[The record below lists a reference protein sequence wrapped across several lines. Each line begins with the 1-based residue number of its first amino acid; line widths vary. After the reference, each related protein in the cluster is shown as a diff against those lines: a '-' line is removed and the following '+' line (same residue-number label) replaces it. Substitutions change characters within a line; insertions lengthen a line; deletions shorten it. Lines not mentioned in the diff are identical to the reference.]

1 MKTTSDKN
9 TLEVA
14 IRRKDGTKIL
24 EIIRSQESV
33 EDHVLAEIISRMGA
47 SDPVTVSAIIIDQ
60 KSKFSPNALGLA
72 VISALKEGQGQIAS
86 LIMDDG
92 IVLTSAQDANGIT
105 PLTAAAAN
113 GEEDFAR
120 KYLMGRIST
129 EGVDAL
135 IAAAKANNKDFIQLL
150 LENGVN
156 VDAVNKTG
164 ATALMYAADFGNLD
178 AVEFL
183 LENGANVNAVD
194 SSEKTAL
201 MYAAEYGRVDTVQF
215 LLESNANL
223 DLADSAGKTALMY
236 AAEYGRVDT
245 VQFLLESNANVDL
258 VDLAGKTALM
268 YAAENGNLY
277 AVEFLLQ
284 NDAKVNAVDQSGATA
299 LMYAAENGNLYVIEF
314 LLQNGADV
322 NVKNKDGKS
331 ALMIIVDSGNLDLL
345 QTLIDNK
352 LGAKALEYAITSR
365 NLEMVKACLDKGVNV
380 ETEVGLNDII
390 TEAIISQNL
399 DIMDLVFK
407 KIPNTSIMLSSYK
420 NLALNHAVD
429 KGDSEMVKFFIE
441 KGADVNSSMSSIP
454 AISRAIMEGNPEITS
469 FLLDQKALNVNVE
482 RFSQWNPL
490 SIALQYKKADV
501 LREMLF
507 SKGGDPYYTGII
519 TDFSNLKEEYEINLR
534 IQTDANSKQVIT
546 EYLTLEREFRE
557 KFADKAKDRIANY
570 EMPASLKDAYE
581 EINFALKDLLEDS
594 EKKFASAVQT
604 EQIKIKLNFVDKFI
618 IEIKELLGLSDKL
631 DAAQERIMI
640 RLEEKIYEAIKNS
653 ELFKKLS
660 PELEGNVSV
669 AKALDGI
676 EGRFSKAGNI
686 EVGEK
691 SKAEQIAAERA
702 NKTNT
707 EIRGK

>member
-135 IAAAKANNKDFIQLL
+135 IAAAKANNEDFIQLL

-164 ATALMYAADFGNLD
+164 ATALMYAA
-178 AVEFL
+178 
-183 LENGANVNAVD
+183 
-194 SSEKTAL
+194 
-201 MYAAEYGRVDTVQF
+201 
-215 LLESNANL
+215 
-223 DLADSAGKTALMY
+223 
-236 AAEYGRVDT
+236 
-245 VQFLLESNANVDL
+245 
-258 VDLAGKTALM
+258 
-268 YAAENGNLY
+268 
-277 AVEFLLQ
+277 
-284 NDAKVNAVDQSGATA
+284 
-299 LMYAAENGNLYVIEF
+299 ENGNLYVIEF
-314 LLQNGADV
+314 LLQKGADV

-352 LGAKALEYAITSR
+352 LGAKALKYAITSV
-365 NLEMVKACLDKGVNV
+365 NLEMVKACLDQNV
-380 ETEVGLNDII
+380 SVVDEDRWFHPILSAAVASKDLNIMNMIFSKVHNPALLGSELELAIANGDLETVEFLVGRGANISKTNIARPPICIAIAEGHTEIIDFLLAQEELDLNAFSGLGTNPLNVAAEYNRADI
-390 TEAIISQNL
+390 L
-399 DIMDLVFK
+399 RK
-407 KIPNTSIMLSSYK
+407 MLF
-420 NLALNHAVD
+420 V
-429 KGDSEMVKFFIE
+429 
-441 KGADVNSSMSSIP
+441 KGADPYIGGTIGDFYISSNGKY
-454 AISRAIMEGNPEITS
+454 AINPH
-469 FLLDQKALNVNVE
+469 
-482 RFSQWNPL
+482 
-490 SIALQYKKADV
+490 
-501 LREMLF
+501 
-507 SKGGDPYYTGII
+507 I
-519 TDFSNLKEEYEINLR
+519 TDEE
-534 IQTDANSKQVIT
+534 SKQVIA

-557 KFADKAKDRIANY
+557 KFADKAKEKIANY
-570 EMPASLKDAYE
+570 KGNAPLENAYK
-581 EINFALKDLLEDS
+581 EINITLKDLLQDD
-594 EKKFASAVQT
+594 EKKFASTFST

-618 IEIKELLGLSDKL
+618 IELKELLGLANKL
-631 DAAQERIMI
+631 DATQERIMI

-676 EGRFSKAGNI
+676 QGRFSKAGNI
-686 EVGEK
+686 ESGEK
-691 SKAEQIAAERA
+691 SKAEKVTAERA

-707 EIRGK
+707 EGLSK